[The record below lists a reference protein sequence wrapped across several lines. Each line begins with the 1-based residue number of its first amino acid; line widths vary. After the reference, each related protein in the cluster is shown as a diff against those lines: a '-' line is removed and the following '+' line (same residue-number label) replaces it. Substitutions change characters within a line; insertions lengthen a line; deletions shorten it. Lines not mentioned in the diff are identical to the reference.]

1 MIFQNGITFDGNV
14 TIQYEPPPVF
24 GFTYANT
31 NTANLELTFFGVG
44 NTTVDW
50 GDGNTIVYSGNS
62 NTVSITHNYAN
73 IGTYTSKIT
82 SNNLSSWKVIDDNVI
97 SLNEWGTDP
106 ATFGFGFSNFFDNG
120 APNLVSVPN
129 YLPSTITSMY
139 ASFCR
144 CTNFND
150 ANVESWDTKNVTFMF
165 QTFFDAANF
174 NANISSWN
182 TGNVNSM
189 LGMFG
194 GATNFNQ
201 PIGNWNTSSLT
212 GNASMDG
219 MFGGATAFNQDI
231 GNWNV
236 SNVTSIQGLFSYGS
250 FNQPIGNWDVGNVTD
265 MSGLFDNAPFNQDIG
280 NWNVSNVLDMSFVF
294 SGAQNFNQDIS
305 NWDTGNVTS
314 TFAMFNVATSF
325 NQDISIWDVS
335 NVNIM
340 DTMFNN
346 ATNFN
351 QDLSPWITG
360 LTTQPSNFSTG
371 ANATFADNASNL
383 KPFLSDG
390 TTRIN
395 T

>member
-31 NTANLELTFFGVG
+31 NTANLVLTFFGVG

-62 NTVSITHNYAN
+62 NTVSVTHNYAN

-82 SNNLSSWKVIDDNVI
+82 SNNLGGWQVIDNNVV

-106 ATFGFGFSNFFDNG
+106 ATFSFGFSNFTNG
-120 APNLVSVPN
+120 SPNLVSVPN
-129 YLPSTITSMY
+129 YLPSTIISMY
-139 ASFCR
+139 ASFAR

-212 GNASMDG
+212 GNASMEN
-219 MFGGATAFNQDI
+219 MFSFATAFNQDI
-231 GNWNV
+231 GNWDV
-236 SNVTSIQGLFSYGS
+236 SNVTSMDRVFDAATA
-250 FNQPIGNWDVGNVTD
+250 FNQPV
-265 MSGLFDNAPFNQDIG
+265 G
-280 NWNVSNVLDMSFVF
+280 NWNVSNVTDMDGLFYNTS
-294 SGAQNFNQDIS
+294 FNQDIS
-305 NWDTGNVTS
+305 NWNVSNVTS
-314 TFAMFNVATSF
+314 MFSMFGVTPF
-325 NQDISIWDVS
+325 NQDISSWDVG
-335 NVNIM
+335 NVINM
-340 DTMFNN
+340 NEMFTY

-360 LTTQPSNFSTG
+360 LTTQPTNFSTG
-371 ANATFADNASNL
+371 ANATFANNASNL

-390 TTRIN
+390 TTRIDN
-395 T
+395 

>member
-1 MIFQNGITFDGNV
+1 MILQNGITFDGGI
-14 TIQYEPPPVF
+14 TLQPYFPPPVF

-31 NTANLELTFFGVG
+31 NTANLQLNFFVVG
-44 NTTVDW
+44 NATVDW
-50 GDGNTIVYSGNS
+50 GDGNIVVYSGNS
-62 NTVSITHNYAN
+62 NTVSVTHNYAN

-82 SNNLSSWKVIDDNVI
+82 SNNLGGWRVIDDNVI

-106 ATFGFGFSNFFDNG
+106 NTIFFGFSNFFDNG

-129 YLPSTITSMY
+129 YLPSAITGMY

-150 ANVESWDTKNVTFMF
+150 ANVELWDTKNVTFMF
-165 QTFFDAANF
+165 QTFLNATNF

-194 GATNFNQ
+194 GAANFNQ

-212 GNASMDG
+212 GNASMEG
-219 MFGGATAFNQDI
+219 MFSDASSFNQDI

-236 SNVTSIQGLFSYGS
+236 SNVTSMNNIFSGAS
-250 FNQPIGNWDVGNVTD
+250 
-265 MSGLFDNAPFNQDIG
+265 SFNQDIG
-280 NWNVSNVLDMSFVF
+280 NWNVSNV
-294 SGAQNFNQDIS
+294 
-305 NWDTGNVTS
+305 TS
-314 TFAMFNVATSF
+314 MNSMFF
-325 NQDISIWDVS
+325 
-335 NVNIM
+335 
-340 DTMFNN
+340 N

-360 LTTQPSNFSTG
+360 LSTQPSGFSFG
-371 ANATFADNASNL
+371 ANAVFANNASNL
-383 KPFLSDG
+383 KPFLSG
-390 TTRIN
+390 GVTRID